1 LSKNGRKNFLKKIK
15 KIFKNLLTNDFE
27 CAIII
32 SSDEEPT
39 NKSNQRG
46 IYRMNAKTTNLLKT
60 LKELSV
66 EMHDLLVANL
76 DVDEDVNS
84 ITNTVD
90 GITAYTT
97 KGIITIGYEY

>member
-1 LSKNGRKNFLKKIK
+1 
-15 KIFKNLLTNDFE
+15 LTNDFE

-32 SSDEEPT
+32 SSDGEPT
-39 NKSNQRG
+39 KNQIREVF
-46 IYRMNAKTTNLLKT
+46 RMNAKTTNLLKT
-60 LKELSV
+60 LKKLSV

-76 DVDEDVNS
+76 DVDEDINS

-90 GITAYTT
+90 GITAHTT